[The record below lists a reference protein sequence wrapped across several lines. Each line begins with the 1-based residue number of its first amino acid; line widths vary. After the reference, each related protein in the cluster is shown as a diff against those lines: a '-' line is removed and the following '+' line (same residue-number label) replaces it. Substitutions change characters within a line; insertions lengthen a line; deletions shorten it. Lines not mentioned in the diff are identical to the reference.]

1 MSPAPIDDLV
11 LDLSHYDLP
20 TFDAQCLYDAGVRR
34 VIIGCYQP
42 STARRMVLECQ
53 AVGIEVTGLYGLVYF
68 GNSPYY
74 VNRDTDN
81 AIAIAREL
89 GLPMSIRMC
98 PDAEIDAAGIGVDVP
113 PSYPA
118 QRRQQLLAVCEK
130 LESFGYEQV
139 IPYTGKWW
147 EGHIDD
153 WAPFAHYL
161 FWLAAYGVPPV
172 QHATMGGHPVKLWLH
187 QYTSTRVIC
196 GRGRDHNYLFEE
208 DDDMA
213 GFEERLALLERLNGG
228 WGLDAVAPPAGSW
241 AWEQVGSMFPPGTP
255 PGAVVRMTGAT
266 ALMYADKLN
275 MSWSLGLSGLN
286 ASLTDIQDALRVLG
300 DSVKAGGLTTP
311 EAEQLFKA
319 LLDKARIEIR
329 WATTPPPVAD
339 VMGRIAELRA
349 GLQDPAPGDAP

>member
-1 MSPAPIDDLV
+1 MSGAATPIDDLV

-53 AVGIEVTGLYGLVYF
+53 AVGIKVVGLYGLVYF

-74 VNRDTDN
+74 VHRDTDN
-81 AIAIAREL
+81 AIALAREL
-89 GLPMSIRMC
+89 GLPLTTKMC
-98 PDAEIDAAGIGVDVP
+98 PDAEIDASGIGVDVP

-118 QRRQQLLAVCEK
+118 QRREQLLAVCEK
-130 LESFGYEQV
+130 LESFGYDEV

-147 EGHIDD
+147 EDHIDD
-153 WAPFAHYL
+153 WTPFVKYL
-161 FWLAAYGVPPV
+161 FWLAVYGVPPIS
-172 QHATMGGHPVKLWLH
+172 QSTMGGLPVTLWLH

-196 GRGRDHNYLFEE
+196 NRGRDHNYLFEE
-208 DDDMA
+208 DEDMA
-213 GFEERLALLERLNGG
+213 ELEDKVARLERLNGG
-228 WGLDAVAPPAGSW
+228 YGIDAVAPPPGSW

-255 PGAVVRMTGAT
+255 PGTVVRLTGET

-275 MSWSLGLSGLN
+275 MSWPLGLSGLN
-286 ASLTDIQDALRVLG
+286 AALKKIQDALVVLG
-300 DSVKAGGLTTP
+300 DSVKAGGITTT

-319 LLDKARIEIR
+319 LLDEATLEIKWR
-329 WATTPPPVAD
+329 TEPPLPAD
-339 VMGRIAELRA
+339 AMGRLEALR
-349 GLQDPAPGDAP
+349 GGNGS